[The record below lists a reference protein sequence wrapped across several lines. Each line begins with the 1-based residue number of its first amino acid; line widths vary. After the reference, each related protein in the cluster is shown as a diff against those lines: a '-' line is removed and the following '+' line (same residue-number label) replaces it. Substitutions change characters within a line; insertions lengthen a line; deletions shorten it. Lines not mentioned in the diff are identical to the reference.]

1 MQILEEI
8 RRGESYTLEFK
19 EDVNSDPKKF
29 LKTISA
35 FSNCSGGRII
45 FGINDSTEI
54 VGVEGNLQKKMDS
67 LTDMI
72 SEAVSP
78 MPDFNVSITTVDGR
92 DLIVVGINPGR
103 HRPYYIGDDMQKGTY
118 IRVMATTRLCDE
130 FTFKDLLMQ
139 GMNRSFDRIEYIN
152 GTIKEDDDRLK
163 ELCQYAS
170 FKSKR
175 VINLTDLVN
184 QNLLIK
190 KDDLYNTT
198 NGYRML
204 TDNPFDYAH
213 IECKRFRGKD
223 VRVILDSKE
232 YCGNL
237 MDQVEGSV
245 KFILNYLMLGSE
257 FKGPQRID
265 SYEIPEGA
273 VREFVINAVIHRS
286 YSVSISPIYVSVFD
300 DCIEILSP
308 GNFPYGLTIDEIL
321 NGFSNPRNPSIAS
334 FFKMI
339 GFAEGWGSGIKRA
352 SLDCISA
359 GLTAPSIEEIGNN
372 VRVTIFRRSYKGEKS
387 EIIDAGSIRIV
398 ELISEDNDLKIDE
411 IVQITGLSKS
421 GINNRI
427 ANLKEM
433 GVIERVG
440 SKKTG
445 HWKVNEEKLIS
456 SD

>member
-1 MQILEEI
+1 M
-8 RRGESYTLEFK
+8 
-19 EDVNSDPKKF
+19 
-29 LKTISA
+29 
-35 FSNCSGGRII
+35 
-45 FGINDSTEI
+45 
-54 VGVEGNLQKKMDS
+54 
-67 LTDMI
+67 
-72 SEAVSP
+72 
-78 MPDFNVSITTVDGR
+78 
-92 DLIVVGINPGR
+92 
-103 HRPYYIGDDMQKGTY
+103 
-118 IRVMATTRLCDE
+118 
-130 FTFKDLLMQ
+130 
-139 GMNRSFDRIEYIN
+139 
-152 GTIKEDDDRLK
+152 
-163 ELCQYAS
+163 
-170 FKSKR
+170 
-175 VINLTDLVN
+175 
-184 QNLLIK
+184 
-190 KDDLYNTT
+190 
-198 NGYRML
+198 
-204 TDNPFDYAH
+204 
-213 IECKRFRGKD
+213 
-223 VRVILDSKE
+223 
-232 YCGNL
+232 
-237 MDQVEGSV
+237 
-245 KFILNYLMLGSE
+245 
-257 FKGPQRID
+257 
-265 SYEIPEGA
+265 
-273 VREFVINAVIHRS
+273 EFVINAVIHRS

-300 DCIEILSP
+300 DRIEILSP

-398 ELISEDNDLKIDE
+398 ELISEDNYLKIDE